1 MTKLLIAAGGTG
13 GHLFPGIAL
22 AQWAQAKGW
31 SVEFIGSERGLEKEI
46 IERYGFPHG
55 SLSVGR
61 LKGENIFSKLKTC
74 VGLPA
79 SFFEAVKILKA
90 KSPDVV
96 FGIGGYSSGPM
107 VVAAMF
113 LNIPRLILEPNSIPG
128 LTNKLLGIFANK
140 ICLMFPET
148 ERFFS
153 KNKVAVTGTP
163 VREEIAKLVRDKSE
177 KFTVAVI
184 GGSQGAHTLNQAMVS
199 ALPKLEAKGGL
210 HIIHQTG
217 AKDYE
222 EILKHYQS
230 LHLKNI
236 TFEVKAFIQDMV
248 SLYKKVDL
256 VVSRSGA
263 STLAELMEA
272 KIPSLLVPYPFAA
285 DDHQR
290 WNAQSLVRR
299 GGAEMILDG
308 EIAQDEK
315 LAEKILYYRDHP
327 EILGQM
333 SASLKTNNKSATET
347 VFELCER
354 LKK

>member
-31 SVEFIGSERGLEKEI
+31 SVDFVGSERGLEKEI

-61 LKGENIFSKLKTC
+61 LKGESIFSKLKTF

-79 SFFEAVKILKA
+79 SLFEAVKILKE
-90 KSPDVV
+90 KTPNVV

-107 VVAAMF
+107 VVAATL

-128 LTNKLLGIFANK
+128 LTNKLLGVFANK

-148 ERFFS
+148 ERFFP

-163 VREEIAKLVRDKSE
+163 VREEIAKLVRDKNDR
-177 KFTVAVI
+177 FTIAII
-184 GGSQGAHTLNQAMVS
+184 GGSQGARALNQAMAA
-199 ALPKLEAKGGL
+199 ALPQLEAKGGF

-222 EILKHYQS
+222 DILNQYQS
-230 LHLKNI
+230 LNLKNI

-256 VVSRSGA
+256 VISRSGA

-299 GGAEMILDG
+299 GGAEMILEE
-308 EIAQDEK
+308 EIKSGEK
-315 LAEKILYYRDHP
+315 LSEKILYYRDHP
-327 EILGQM
+327 EILVQM
-333 SASLKTNNKSATET
+333 SASLKASNKSATET